1 MFSGPWGIRFY
12 CSAKKKKSYANLVKI
27 KAATIKCWRVHT
39 FLALLISN
47 GWLVHG
53 NCGLRQCFN
62 DSTAFTSKG
71 LVWGEVH
78 SHPVPHALRRTHTLW
93 FVLRYHPT
101 TIPCCDYY
109 KGPLH
114 TRPCVSVFTVD
125 ANIRLPF
132 YFSAQGRFFFFSTP
146 NLDTANKGINQ
157 SQWFCGT
164 DVTSLYNDK
173 GSQAHSGFLST
184 KHCLTN
190 ETRIIIKTTNIKI
203 VCGKVSLIS
212 RASWVVTALSFQ
224 ISWSRL

>member
-1 MFSGPWGIRFY
+1 MYRMRCIYHRMCFLVLEVFVFIVVL
-12 CSAKKKKSYANLVKI
+12 KKKSYVNLVKI

-78 SHPVPHALRRTHTLW
+78 SHPIPHALRRTHTLM

-101 TIPCCDYY
+101 TIPCRDYY

-114 TRPCVSVFTVD
+114 TERMRIQ
-125 ANIRLPF
+125 AAIL
-132 YFSAQGRFFFFSTP
+132 FSGSRSIFFS
-146 NLDTANKGINQ
+146 
-157 SQWFCGT
+157 
-164 DVTSLYNDK
+164 
-173 GSQAHSGFLST
+173 
-184 KHCLTN
+184 
-190 ETRIIIKTTNIKI
+190 
-203 VCGKVSLIS
+203 
-212 RASWVVTALSFQ
+212 
-224 ISWSRL
+224 